1 MDFLVYLSTHS
12 SYLAILLLLASVV
25 VMAFD
30 SLTETV

>member
-12 SYLAILLLLASVV
+12 SYFAALLLLASVV

-30 SLTETV
+30 SITEQV